1 VCARKFER
9 PGRFELLL
17 GGRRVEDLGVLRP
30 IATVALAALFMS
42 AAALA
47 APPVGDADGTAAI
60 TFTGFDEHADGSSRL
75 YVKLSH
81 PVSVEP
87 TLSGTHLEYVLIGTR
102 IPIRNNKN
110 PLITSHFGSQVVSA
124 RLVLEDHSK
133 GNTRSK
139 RRANA
144 RRNTKSA
151 PLVAD
156 AARLVVETREA
167 VTPQHRMVRN
177 ADGSAM
183 LVIDFAKPN
192 RPPPPEPDVIA
203 TPAATKASQSMPV
216 D

>member
-1 VCARKFER
+1 MSRTLAAVLACA
-9 PGRFELLL
+9 L
-17 GGRRVEDLGVLRP
+17 
-30 IATVALAALFMS
+30 TSSVALG
-42 AAALA
+42 
-47 APPVGDADGTAAI
+47 APPAGDADGTAAI
-60 TFTGFDEHADGSSRL
+60 TFTGFDEHTDGSSRL

-87 TLSGTHLEYVLIGTR
+87 TITGTHLEYVLVGTR

-124 RLVLEDHSK
+124 RLVLEDHGKTSK
-133 GNTRSK
+133 GKK
-139 RRANA
+139 RVKA
-144 RRNTKSA
+144 KVA

-177 ADGSAM
+177 SDGTAM
-183 LVIDFAKPN
+183 LVIDFAKPSKT
-192 RPPPPEPDVIA
+192 PPPEPDVIA
-203 TPAATKASQSMPV
+203 PPAATKSSQSASV